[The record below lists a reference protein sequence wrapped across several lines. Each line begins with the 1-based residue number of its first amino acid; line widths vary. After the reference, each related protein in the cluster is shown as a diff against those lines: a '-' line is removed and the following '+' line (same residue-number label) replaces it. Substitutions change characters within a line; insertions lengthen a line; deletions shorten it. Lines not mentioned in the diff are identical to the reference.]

1 MGVLNESFSYNP
13 KTVKKE
19 TLKIDHLLKFAC
31 HAERTL
37 MKGAWQAFSARKPK
51 IKPRG
56 PMTREEAVVV
66 AVYRSQA
73 QDDEIQRNKHTTCV
87 WLVLESEHSSSRDEE
102 WAQRSSNYN
111 QRASGHIPLK
121 AQAKET
127 GHSSG

>member
-66 AVYRSQA
+66 AVYRPGV
-73 QDDEIQRNKHTTCV
+73 RP
-87 WLVLESEHSSSRDEE
+87 RMM
-102 WAQRSSNYN
+102 RY
-111 QRASGHIPLK
+111 R
-121 AQAKET
+121 ET
-127 GHSSG
+127 NTQHVYG